1 MPFYTS
7 EQFGESLN
15 ILESEVGLVTKTK
28 QATADMADT
37 DGIIK
42 AGTLFGGGDVYTP
55 VETPGSE
62 NPSTSG
68 WYEYAD
74 GKYTVSTDETPQSG
88 TTYYTKG
95 TAPVEGIVLEDYDMT
110 ADAAYPVAVVVAG
123 RVRADRVSSEA
134 LAQKETFA
142 KQGLHLV

>member
-28 QATADMADT
+28 QATADMADI

-55 VETPGSE
+55 VAEPGSE
-62 NPSTSG
+62 NPSAKG
-68 WYEYAD
+68 WYELVHPLRGQQPPARRHLLRKEH
-74 GKYTVSTDETPQSG
+74 GSG
-88 TTYYTKG
+88 R
-95 TAPVEGIVLEDYDMT
+95 
-110 ADAAYPVAVVVAG
+110 G
-123 RVRADRVSSEA
+123 RRP
-134 LAQKETFA
+134 
-142 KQGLHLV
+142 